1 MKFEKVRV
9 CNFENALRGM
19 RNPLNSWAKS
29 DSEFG
34 ILPADMV
41 KEDIVLWKD
50 PDNEYCEYA
59 MIGPNDMDLARRLIN
74 GGTEHRKFLR
84 QIMVSVDITAPLYWW
99 KEFDTYKVGTTA
111 NSTSTMHKLA
121 STPITLDCF
130 EMGDFSD
137 MVIDTCPAED
147 DTIWE
152 YTTEEYVSC
161 LIEGLEI
168 LREKYNETKDKRYW
182 KELVRW
188 LPNGWLQTR
197 TVTMNYENLRSMYH
211 QRENHKLCE
220 WKEAF
225 CGWVETLPYAK
236 ELIIE

>member
-1 MKFEKVRV
+1 MKFNNVRV

-34 ILPADMV
+34 IMPNDMV
-41 KEDIVLWKD
+41 KDEFKLWVD
-50 PDNEYCEYA
+50 DDRYCEYA
-59 MIGPNDMDLARRLIN
+59 VIGPNDMDLARRLIN

-147 DTIWE
+147 NTIWE
-152 YTTEEYVSC
+152 YTTEEYVNC

-168 LREKYNETKDKRYW
+168 LRERYNETKDKRYW